1 MLKLEGTWR
10 FTLFKLWEEGK
21 RGLGKMHGKPKVSPN
36 VKETSFHP
44 KEKIFLYWRVLASPI
59 LPLAMQRTVPWF
71 LLDLPHP
78 LQPPAIYR
86 VERQDGRNVSWY
98 LSRCYK
104 EHLPIWVP
112 APGSD
117 SICAEWRKRARLYWS
132 IFFFYS
138 LKMLHFLFI
147 ESGFRIPSFL
157 LVRLPGEL
165 RFMTRCAGTGSGS
178 SVTWFH
184 LPPSLT
190 VWPWG
195 EPLKGFVAIS
205 PIRTLPLYL
214 CAWVWA
220 KLKQ

>member
-1 MLKLEGTWR
+1 MASPRSAPTSKRPLFIRKRKFSFTEEFLPVLFSLWQCSELCLDFFWIFPTPCSPQLYIGLKCRMAGTLVGTWAGA
-10 FTLFKLWEEGK
+10 TKSTYSYGCPLLA
-21 RGLGKMHGKPKVSPN
+21 L
-36 VKETSFHP
+36 
-44 KEKIFLYWRVLASPI
+44 ILYVLSGG
-59 LPLAMQRTVPWF
+59 RE
-71 LLDLPHP
+71 LDFID
-78 LQPPAIYR
+78 QF
-86 VERQDGRNVSWY
+86 
-98 LSRCYK
+98 
-104 EHLPIWVP
+104 
-112 APGSD
+112 
-117 SICAEWRKRARLYWS
+117 
-132 IFFFYS
+132 FFFYS